1 MRKAFFENL
10 KALGLFTR
18 DYDGVSAER
27 MPKIAKELHSIA
39 SELHAE
45 LCHLDPSSWS
55 TGWGELTIVD
65 FVNAYVDASNGL
77 RRLTKEGGP
86 SQ

>member
-1 MRKAFFENL
+1 MSKAFFKNL

-27 MPKIAKELHSIA
+27 MPRIAR
-39 SELHAE
+39 ELHAE
-45 LCHLDPSSWS
+45 LCHLDNSSWS

-65 FVNAYVDASNGL
+65 FVNAYVDANNGL

-86 SQ
+86 NE

>member
-1 MRKAFFENL
+1 MSKAFFKNL

-27 MPKIAKELHSIA
+27 MPRIAR
-39 SELHAE
+39 ELHAE
-45 LCHLDPSSWS
+45 LCHLDNSSWS

-65 FVNAYVDASNGL
+65 FVNAYVDANNGF

-86 SQ
+86 NE